1 MVHVRHSRN
10 VRRGLHVQAQRACSG
25 RNLLSVSLRARPAL
39 ARFHR
44 HAVLPDPVLSAA
56 CLSVLA
62 VFPSGLRRRRNVG
75 QRRRPG
81 PLADQIRDT
90 RRLRDA
96 CVARRVGSH
105 QAHCRAARPGDDRR
119 EIREA
124 DAMITLDMMPP
135 LMFGGLVV
143 AMLIGFPVA
152 FTLAAVGLSFGFLA
166 IHLGFFDMNFLQAIP
181 GRVFGSV
188 LSNELLLAIPFFT
201 FMGAI
206 LERCGLAEDMLD
218 SMGQLFGPIR
228 GGLGYSVIIVGFI
241 LGAITGTVAAQV
253 IAMALI
259 SMPIM
264 IRYGYNIRYIT
275 GVLAASGTITQLVP
289 PSLVL
294 IVLADQLG
302 KSVGDM
308 YLGAW
313 GPSVFQILLFA
324 GYTFLLGVFKPDHVP
339 PVPIDA
345 RTLTGW
351 ALWRKCLLGIIPSAV
366 LIFVVLGTMMLGL
379 ATPTEAGAM
388 GAVGAIVLAAIHS
401 KDFSSTGR
409 KLLIIGVI
417 ACGIGT
423 IVGIFLTQ
431 GLVFKLAFAI
441 TYFAVVWI
449 CVEAVR
455 IPVLRDLIKQGYET
469 TMRITTMVV
478 FILIGSTCFSVVFLG
493 VSGGVWLEHLLT
505 SLPGGAWGFLI
516 FINLFIFFL
525 AFFLDF
531 FEIAFIILPMI
542 APIAQKVLTPV
553 VGPDAALIWFG
564 VMLCV
569 NMQTSFMHPPFGFA
583 LFYLRG
589 VAPKDVKSSDIYWGA
604 LPWVGLQALM
614 VALVIAFPVTVTGLL
629 DKPANVDLNQ
639 IKIDVP
645 QMDLPPLDFG
655 PPAKP

>member
-1 MVHVRHSRN
+1 
-10 VRRGLHVQAQRACSG
+10 
-25 RNLLSVSLRARPAL
+25 
-39 ARFHR
+39 
-44 HAVLPDPVLSAA
+44 
-56 CLSVLA
+56 
-62 VFPSGLRRRRNVG
+62 
-75 QRRRPG
+75 
-81 PLADQIRDT
+81 
-90 RRLRDA
+90 
-96 CVARRVGSH
+96 
-105 QAHCRAARPGDDRR
+105 
-119 EIREA
+119 
-124 DAMITLDMMPP
+124 MITLEMMPP
-135 LMFGGLVV
+135 LMFGGLVLV
-143 AMLIGFPVA
+143 MLLGFPVA

-166 IHLGFFDMNFLQAIP
+166 IHLGFFDLNFLQAIP

-259 SMPIM
+259 SMPVM
-264 IRYGYNIRYIT
+264 IRYGYNMRYIT

-313 GPSVFQILLFA
+313 GPSVFQIMLFA
-324 GYTFLLGVFKPDHVP
+324 GYTFILGLVKPEHVP
-339 PVPIDA
+339 PVPLEA

-351 ALWRKCLLGIIPSAV
+351 ALWKKCLMGIIPSAV
-366 LIFVVLGTMMLGL
+366 LIFVVLGTMMMGL

-388 GAVGAIVLAAIHS
+388 GAVGAIVLAAIHH
-401 KDFSSTGR
+401 KDFSSTDR
-409 KLLIIGVI
+409 KILIVGVI
-417 ACGIGT
+417 AAGVGT
-423 IVGIFLTQ
+423 IVAMLFTENVIF
-431 GLVFKLAFAI
+431 KIAFAV
-441 TYFAVVWI
+441 TYLAVAWI
-449 CVEAVR
+449 CIQAAR
-455 IPVLRDLIKQGYET
+455 IPDLRDLIKQGYES
-469 TMRITTMVV
+469 TMRLTCMVT

-505 SLPGGAWGFLI
+505 SLPGGVWGFLI

-542 APIAQKVLTPV
+542 APIAQKILGPV
-553 VGPDAALIWFG
+553 VGDGPALIWFG

-569 NMQTSFMHPPFGFA
+569 NMQTSFLHPPFGFA

-589 VAPKDVKSSDIYWGA
+589 VAPKEVKSSDIYWGA
-604 LPWVGLQALM
+604 MPWIGLQMIM
-614 VALVIAFPVTVTGLL
+614 VLIVIAFPITVTGLL
-629 DKPANVDLNQ
+629 DKPVNVDLDKVR
-639 IKIDVP
+639 IEVP
-645 QMDLPPLDFG
+645 QIDLPPLDLG
-655 PPAKP
+655 PPQK